1 MKISGI
7 VTAMVTPLNEHGIDE
22 HATRVL
28 VNRLLDSGV
37 SGLFILGTNGEFY
50 ALSEAEKLI

>member
-22 HATRVL
+22 
-28 VNRLLDSGV
+28 
-37 SGLFILGTNGEFY
+37 Y
-50 ALSEAEKLI
+50 ANSSISQSFA

>member
-1 MKISGI
+1 MS
-7 VTAMVTPLNEHGIDE
+7 MQ
-22 HATRVL
+22 TRVL

-50 ALSEAEKLI
+50 GIK